1 MPPRPASE
9 FEVTAG
15 YCRRTVPS
23 FGVSFKNAEK
33 VPILTIAP
41 LPLWLGL
48 VAAAPAAAWA
58 IERGAARVEAA
69 PVVAGSPSAAWLA
82 TLAAAL
88 AIGLLATAAFTG
100 IDAGLAAL
108 LGWVLLALAR
118 IDASHGLLPDCLT
131 APLAAAGLAVAG
143 LDPAAR
149 GPSLGAAVVGAVAGF
164 ATLALIA
171 AAYRRWRG
179 RDGMGLGDAK
189 LLGAVGAWLGA
200 TALPLTVCLAATGAL
215 VAVAAARRFGWRL
228 ERDGAVP
235 FGPFLCLAAW
245 IVFLTRSD
253 MLW

>member
-15 YCRRTVPS
+15 YCRPTVPS
-23 FGVSFKNAEK
+23 FGVGFKNAEK
-33 VPILTIAP
+33 VPILTNAS

-69 PVVAGSPSAAWLA
+69 PVVPGRPPTAWLA

-88 AIGLLATAAFTG
+88 AIGLIATAAFAG
-100 IDAGLAAL
+100 IAAGLAAGF
-108 LGWVLLALAR
+108 GWVLLALTR
-118 IDASHGLLPDCLT
+118 IDASHGLLPDRLT
-131 APLAAAGLAVAG
+131 APLGAAGLTIAG
-143 LDPAAR
+143 LDPIPF
-149 GPSLGAAVVGAVAGF
+149 GPTLGEAVVGAVAGF
-164 ATLALIA
+164 AVLALIA

-200 TALPLTVCLAATGAL
+200 AALPLTVCLAATGAL
-215 VAVAAARRFGWRL
+215 VAVAAARRMGWRL
-228 ERDGAVP
+228 ERDGAIP

-253 MLW
+253 MLF